1 MSSPAERLTTAS
13 CPLHVT
19 IFLFARYFSKF
30 LRMNDCYILG
40 SSLIWTCQI
49 LNFEYFLIFYT
60 APACRKHQQIFD
72 IQNATRPNGWS
83 AEDIT
88 YSINPI
94 NMLMHN
100 NKNAPAENN
109 INPLW
114 SFVLCILLTKS
125 TVENHAVV
133 FSDSDYYVSYIHDSS
148 KLYSARQNCAVGNI
162 YNRSQTLMK
171 NMLKT
176 LQAHRFF
183 ARFPSLCAKLPI

>member
-1 MSSPAERLTTAS
+1 MHL
-13 CPLHVT
+13 CP
-19 IFLFARYFSKF
+19 RQ
-30 LRMNDCYILG
+30 
-40 SSLIWTCQI
+40 LID
-49 LNFEYFLIFYT
+49 LDVSNFEFWFLIFST

-72 IQNATRPNGWS
+72 IQNATRPNGLS

-88 YSINPI
+88 YSINHI

-109 INPLW
+109 FNPLC

-171 NMLKT
+171 TCWKHCKFTDFSLVFRLFAQSCQYKGKNRQMDESLVISDFKKT
-176 LQAHRFF
+176 LLSS
-183 ARFPSLCAKLPI
+183 AR